1 MKKAYLIA
9 AIAVAAFSTVAC
21 SSDKSEEPQSTTT
34 NTTTT
39 IGTDDAANIDYT
51 SANAAS
57 WGNYMSQVSK
67 LLVNDATELNEA
79 WSVSY
84 NGGAPFTSQYRDH
97 NGSAYS
103 SALNSIEEMIDGCAD
118 IANEV
123 GTAKIGDPVALYQ
136 AGNYTAA
143 LYAVESWYSWHSR
156 DDYSNNILSIRNS
169 YYGSLDGTVNANSLS
184 ALVASVNST
193 LDANVKSAITA
204 AYDAIQ
210 SIPQPLRNNIN
221 STESHNAMD
230 ACADLEEVLSNQL
243 KPAVRAFTEEQLQ
256 PVVEQYV
263 DGVVL
268 PTYSLLETRV
278 KALDAAVTAFKAAPS
293 DQGFINACN
302 AWLSAREPWEKSEA
316 FLFGPVDELQLD
328 PNMDSWPLDQ
338 AQIVNIL
345 NSGLYD
351 NLNWGDDDDDDA
363 IEAVQSVRGF
373 HTLEFLLFKDG
384 QPRTVPN

>member
-1 MKKAYLIA
+1 MKKAYIFA
-9 AIAVAAFSTVAC
+9 AIAVAAMTSVAC
-21 SSDKSEEPQSTTT
+21 SSDKNEDPQNPATSVVTP
-34 NTTTT
+34 
-39 IGTDDAANIDYT
+39 TDDAANLDYT
-51 SANAAS
+51 AANAAS

-67 LLVNDATELNEA
+67 LLVNDATDLNEA

-84 NGGAPFTSQYRDH
+84 NGGAPFTAQYRDH
-97 NGSAYS
+97 NGSAYG
-103 SALNSIEEMIDGCAD
+103 SALSSIEEMIDGCAD

-136 AGNYTAA
+136 TGDVTAA

-169 YYGSLDGTVNANSLS
+169 YYGSLDGSVNANSLS
-184 ALVASVNST
+184 ALVAANNAA
-193 LDANVKSAITA
+193 LDASVKSAITT
-204 AYDAIQ
+204 AYNAILN
-210 SIPQPLRNNIN
+210 IPQPLRNNIN
-221 STESHNAMD
+221 STESHSAMD
-230 ACADLEEVLSNQL
+230 ACADLEDVLSNQL
-243 KPAVRAFTEEQLQ
+243 KPAVRAFSEAQLQ

-263 DGVVL
+263 DAVVL
-268 PTYSLLETRV
+268 PTYALLESRV
-278 KALDAAVTAFKAAPS
+278 RALDSAVAAFKASPS

-351 NLNWGDDDDDDA
+351 NLNWGDGDDDDA

-384 QPRTVPN
+384 QPRKVQN